1 MPINTPHTLRLVRWV
16 YGLNNFYDPYIITI
30 ARENELD
37 DFSIF
42 ENSTIDTVFIPAKV
56 LINKTVNAIL
66 ILLWIFSLNIVC
78 AWARRRLLSL
88 SNILDI
94 HVRPLLFTLKIDDA
108 QAPKRCH

>member
-66 ILLWIFSLNIVC
+66 ILLWIFSLNYSMRLGEEKVIVLIKHFRHPC
-78 AWARRRLLSL
+78 TPTS
-88 SNILDI
+88 
-94 HVRPLLFTLKIDDA
+94 FYA
-108 QAPKRCH
+108 QN